1 MAYVQERNGK
11 ILGEHMGRYFNSE
24 TPYSNKIYN
33 VTEEF
38 RGLSR
43 TANKI

>member
-11 ILGEHMGRYFNSE
+11 ILEEHTGRYLNSE
-24 TPYSNKIYN
+24 TPHSNKIYT

-43 TANKI
+43 TAN